1 MQVLFAIIVN
11 NIYAKLVVNLFMKKK
26 KNSNHIKQALDPY
39 IPILLK
45 CPKHPEVPLNLF
57 CLDEKGTYIILK
69 IYIFIFNEHS
79 SNFNHK

>member
-1 MQVLFAIIVN
+1 MEIN
-11 NIYAKLVVNLFMKKK
+11 EKNIKECDICDSKASVVCYNCKQYFCKACSKFIHEKK

-57 CLDEKGTYIILK
+57 CLDEKGT
-69 IYIFIFNEHS
+69 
-79 SNFNHK
+79 